1 MAKFLQRSRSDVF
14 TQIKREFMKHLFP
27 ALLLCTGFVSALPA
41 QNTPRLLTLDEALN
55 ITLTEN
61 PQIKASAYATEAA
74 IKERKATYGLRL
86 PKLNVTG
93 AYAYLS
99 DDIGFDLNGLK
110 DPLGGVV
117 NSMSSL
123 LPPPVLMQASELMK
137 ADWSLP
143 IQDRSFGTVGANLTI
158 PLYTGGK
165 INAANRAAKIK
176 IGESQQ
182 QDQRNRNAL
191 VSELVERYYGLSLAL
206 QVTEVRKQVLEG
218 MRQHLHDAVELEKN
232 GIIARGERL
241 YAEVSSAEAERN
253 YLESIKTVETLRSA
267 LSNTLNTQEEF
278 TPISTLFILNEI
290 ENVDHFKQM
299 ALDNSPMLKQVSL
312 KRDLAVEGMKLQ
324 RADFAPQVALMG
336 AASFYNYQVTK
347 LMPRWA
353 VGAGV
358 TFKIFDGL
366 GREYKYSA
374 ARAQIRQVE
383 ALGQKANNDV
393 FTLIDKLYNEML
405 TYKEQFPSLEASYAF
420 AVEYLRIK
428 KEAFKEGM
436 ASSSDVVDAQLN
448 LAKIK
453 TERLQAAYY
462 YDLMLARLLEA
473 CGLSQSLPEY
483 AKRTSAQH
491 IRYEE

>member
-1 MAKFLQRSRSDVF
+1 
-14 TQIKREFMKHLFP
+14 MKHFLS
-27 ALLLCTGFVSALPA
+27 ALLLCTGFVSVLPA
-41 QNTPRLLTLDEALN
+41 QNTPWLLTLDEAMN
-55 ITLTEN
+55 MTLTEN
-61 PQIKASAYATEAA
+61 PQIKASAYETEAA

-86 PKLNVTG
+86 PKINVTG

-99 DDIGFDLNGLK
+99 EDIGFDLNGLK
-110 DPLGGVV
+110 DPIGGIM
-117 NSMSSL
+117 NNMSSL
-123 LPPPVLMQASELMK
+123 LPPPILNQASELMK
-137 ADWSLP
+137 TDWSIPL
-143 IQDRSFGTVGANLTI
+143 QDRSFGTVGANISI
-158 PLYTGGK
+158 PIYTGGK

-176 IGESQQ
+176 VGESQQ
-182 QDQRNRNAL
+182 QDQRNRNSL

-267 LSNTLNTQEEF
+267 LGNTLNSEAEF
-278 TPISTLFILNEI
+278 TPVSTMFILEEI
-290 ENVDHFKQM
+290 ESVDHFKQM
-299 ALDNSPMLKQVSL
+299 AQTHSPILKQVSL
-312 KRDLAVEGMKLQ
+312 KHDLAVEGMKLQ
-324 RADFAPQVALMG
+324 RADFAPQIALMG
-336 AASFYNYQVTK
+336 AASFYNYQVTS

-366 GREYKYSA
+366 GREHKYSA
-374 ARAQIRQVE
+374 ARSQIRQVE

-405 TYKEQFPSLEASYAF
+405 TYKEKFPSLETSYAF

-428 KEAFKEGM
+428 EEAFKEGM
-436 ASSSDVVDAQLN
+436 ASSSDVVDARLN

-483 AKRTSAQH
+483 AKRSTAQH
-491 IRYEE
+491 IQYLNAPEQLQTSTLSQQ

>member
-1 MAKFLQRSRSDVF
+1 
-14 TQIKREFMKHLFP
+14 MKKVISV
-27 ALLLCTGFVSALPA
+27 LLLCTGLVPALRA
-41 QNTPRLLTLDEALN
+41 QERLLTLDEALN
-55 ITLTEN
+55 MTLTEN
-61 PQIKASAYATEAA
+61 PQIQASAYQTEAA
-74 IKERKATYGLRL
+74 IKERKAAYGLRL
-86 PKLNVTG
+86 PKVNVTG
-93 AYAYLS
+93 AYAYMS
-99 DDIGFDLNGLK
+99 EDIGFDLNGLK
-110 DPLGGVV
+110 DPIGGVV

-123 LPPPVLMQASELMK
+123 LPPPVLTQASQLLK
-137 ADWSLP
+137 ADWSIPL
-143 IQDRSFGTVGANLTI
+143 QDRSFGTVGANISI
-158 PLYTGGK
+158 PIYTGGK
-165 INAANRAAKIK
+165 INAANRAAKIQV
-176 IGESQQ
+176 GESQQ

-191 VSELVERYYGLSLAL
+191 VSELIERYYGLSLAL

-218 MRQHLHDAVELEKN
+218 MRQHLQDAVELEKN
-232 GIIARGERL
+232 GMIARGERL
-241 YAEVSSAEAERN
+241 YAEVHTSEAERD
-253 YLESIKTVETLRSA
+253 YLKSIKTVETLRSA
-267 LSNTLNTQEEF
+267 LANTLDTQTTY
-278 TPISTLFILNEI
+278 TPVSTMFILDEI
-290 ENVDHFKQM
+290 ESVDHFKQM
-299 ALDNSPMLKQVSL
+299 ALSHSPVLKQVSL
-312 KRDLAVEGMKLQ
+312 KRDLAITGMKLQ
-324 RADFAPQVALMG
+324 RADFAPQIALMG
-336 AASFYNYQVTK
+336 AASFYNYQVTH

-366 GREYKYSA
+366 NREYKYSA
-374 ARAQIRQVE
+374 ARTQVRQVE

-393 FTLIDKLYNEML
+393 LTLIDKLYNEMI

-428 KEAFKEGM
+428 EEAFKEGM
-436 ASSSDVVDAQLN
+436 ASSSDVVDARLN

>member
-1 MAKFLQRSRSDVF
+1 
-14 TQIKREFMKHLFP
+14 MKKVISV
-27 ALLLCTGFVSALPA
+27 LLLCTGLVPALRA
-41 QNTPRLLTLDEALN
+41 QERLLTLDEALN
-55 ITLTEN
+55 MTLTEN
-61 PQIKASAYATEAA
+61 PQIQASAYQTEAA
-74 IKERKATYGLRL
+74 IKERKAAYGLRL
-86 PKLNVTG
+86 PKVNVTG
-93 AYAYLS
+93 AYAYMS
-99 DDIGFDLNGLK
+99 EDIRFDLNGLK
-110 DPLGGVV
+110 DPIGGVV

-123 LPPPVLMQASELMK
+123 LPPPVLTQASQLLK
-137 ADWSLP
+137 ADWSIPL
-143 IQDRSFGTVGANLTI
+143 QDRSFGTVGANISI
-158 PLYTGGK
+158 PIYMGGK
-165 INAANRAAKIK
+165 INAANRAAKIQV
-176 IGESQQ
+176 GESQQ

-191 VSELVERYYGLSLAL
+191 VSELIERYYGLSLAL

-218 MRQHLHDAVELEKN
+218 MRQHLQDAVELEKN
-232 GIIARGERL
+232 GMIARGERL
-241 YAEVSSAEAERN
+241 YAEVHTSEAERD
-253 YLESIKTVETLRSA
+253 YLKSIKTVETLRSA
-267 LSNTLNTQEEF
+267 LANTLNTQTTY
-278 TPISTLFILNEI
+278 TPVSTMFILDEI
-290 ENVDHFKQM
+290 ESVDHFKQM
-299 ALDNSPMLKQVSL
+299 ALSHSPVLKQVSL
-312 KRDLAVEGMKLQ
+312 KRDLAITGMKLQ
-324 RADFAPQVALMG
+324 RADFAPQIALMG
-336 AASFYNYQVTK
+336 AASFYNYQVTH

-366 GREYKYSA
+366 NREYKYSA
-374 ARAQIRQVE
+374 ARTQVRQVE

-393 FTLIDKLYNEML
+393 LTLIDKLYNEMI

-428 KEAFKEGM
+428 EEAFKEGM
-436 ASSSDVVDAQLN
+436 ASSSDVVDARLN

>member
-1 MAKFLQRSRSDVF
+1 
-14 TQIKREFMKHLFP
+14 MKKVISV
-27 ALLLCTGFVSALPA
+27 LLLCTGLVPALRA
-41 QNTPRLLTLDEALN
+41 QERLLTLDEALN
-55 ITLTEN
+55 MTLTEN
-61 PQIKASAYATEAA
+61 PQIQASAYQTEAA
-74 IKERKATYGLRL
+74 IKERKAAYGLRL
-86 PKLNVTG
+86 PKVNVTG
-93 AYAYLS
+93 AYAYMS
-99 DDIGFDLNGLK
+99 EDIGFDLNGLK
-110 DPLGGVV
+110 DPIGGVV

-123 LPPPVLMQASELMK
+123 LPPPVLTQASQLLK
-137 ADWSLP
+137 ADWSIPL
-143 IQDRSFGTVGANLTI
+143 QDRSFGTVGANISI
-158 PLYTGGK
+158 PIYTGGK
-165 INAANRAAKIK
+165 INAANRAAKIQV
-176 IGESQQ
+176 GESQQ

-191 VSELVERYYGLSLAL
+191 VSELIERYYGLSLAL

-218 MRQHLHDAVELEKN
+218 MRQHLQDAVELEKN
-232 GIIARGERL
+232 GMIARGERL
-241 YAEVSSAEAERN
+241 YAEVHTSEAERD
-253 YLESIKTVETLRSA
+253 YLKSIKTVETLRSA
-267 LSNTLNTQEEF
+267 LANTLNTQTTY
-278 TPISTLFILNEI
+278 TPVSTMFILDEI
-290 ENVDHFKQM
+290 ESVDHFKQM
-299 ALDNSPMLKQVSL
+299 ALSHSPVLKQVSL
-312 KRDLAVEGMKLQ
+312 KRDLAITGMKLQ
-324 RADFAPQVALMG
+324 RADFAPQIALMG
-336 AASFYNYQVTK
+336 AASFYNYQVTH

-366 GREYKYSA
+366 NREYKYSA
-374 ARAQIRQVE
+374 ARTQVRQVE

-393 FTLIDKLYNEML
+393 LTLIDKLYNEMI

-428 KEAFKEGM
+428 EEAFKEGM
-436 ASSSDVVDAQLN
+436 ASSSDVVDARLN